1 MGPQTHFY
9 PRHPPHRSHALWLN
23 SVPRPGAHSSSS
35 VQLTRILALRHG
47 ETAWNRDTRIQGHID
62 VPLNERGRWQAR
74 RAAEALRDEPIAA
87 VYSSDLSRAHQTAQ
101 AIAEALGHT
110 VSTHAGL
117 RERHFGD
124 FEGKTWAEIETG
136 WPEQALAWR
145 KRVPEFAPTG
155 GENLLTLRERIAR
168 TVNELAARHP
178 GEQVV
183 MVAHG
188 GVLDVLYRLA
198 TGQDIQAPRTW
209 ALDNAAINRL
219 LWTPEGLTLVGWA
232 DSGHLLTDAN
242 APLDESTT

>member
-1 MGPQTHFY
+1 M
-9 PRHPPHRSHALWLN
+9 
-23 SVPRPGAHSSSS
+23 
-35 VQLTRILALRHG
+35 QLTRILAIRHG

-62 VPLNERGRWQAR
+62 IPLNERGHWQAR

-87 VYSSDLSRAHQTAQ
+87 VYSSDLARAHATAQ
-101 AIAEALGHT
+101 AIAAPRGLPVH
-110 VSTHAGL
+110 THAGL
-117 RERHFGD
+117 RERHFGR
-124 FEGKTWAEIETG
+124 FEGKTWTEIETG
-136 WPEQALAWR
+136 WPEEALAWR
-145 KRVPEFAPTG
+145 KRVPEFAPEG

-168 TVNELAARHP
+168 TVHELAARHP

-209 ALDNAAINRL
+209 TLDNAGINRL
-219 LWTPEGLTLVGWA
+219 LWTPEGLSLVGWA
-232 DSGHLLTDAN
+232 DIGHLQDDAD

>member
-1 MGPQTHFY
+1 MLWWLTIDSRRDAHTHLPLFC
-9 PRHPPHRSHALWLN
+9 PGKPARAAARLWLN
-23 SVPRPGAHSSSS
+23 PASPPRASDPTA
-35 VQLTRILALRHG
+35 VLLTRILALRHG

-62 VPLNERGRWQAR
+62 VPLNARGQWQAR
-74 RAAEALRDEPIAA
+74 RAAEALRAEPIAA
-87 VYSSDLSRAHQTAQ
+87 VYSSDLSRARQTAE
-101 AIAEALGHT
+101 AVAEALGHT

-117 RERHFGD
+117 RERHFGE

-188 GVLDVLYRLA
+188 GVLDVLYRLCLLY
-198 TGQDIQAPRTW
+198 TSPSPR
-209 ALDNAAINRL
+209 D
-219 LWTPEGLTLVGWA
+219 
-232 DSGHLLTDAN
+232 
-242 APLDESTT
+242 